1 MRVDKTTEIDKL
13 RSNLNCFVVWRYIN
27 PDKCQFTWQTKDL
40 SKQSRTD
47 FWLISTVMEKEVIDV
62 FIEPPVLTDHKLI
75 YISVNLNNTK
85 DQDKRTRSSYWK
97 LNNALLE
104 DKQFLSMAKLTI
116 NENWRKAKALNS
128 FREQL
133 EFLKYQIRRLATHRG
148 KEMAKDKWIMED
160 NITKKIIMIYDNPD
174 TNLQDREK
182 LITLQLQLVQIYEDK
197 VRGPL

>member
-13 RSNLNCFVVWRYIN
+13 RSNLNCFDIWRYRN

-40 SKQSRTD
+40 SKQSRID
-47 FWLISTVMEKEVIDV
+47 FWLISTVMEKEVMDV